1 MSTFRGRLKFI
12 RHNPEL
18 YLMIVPGIVLLILFK
33 YIPMYGVVMAFMD
46 YNPMKGIMGSE
57 WVGMEHF
64 VRFIQLRNFKQLL
77 LNTLLLSSYSM
88 VFGFVFPIL
97 LALLMNQI
105 RSALVKKNIQLVI
118 YAPNFIS
125 TVIVCGM
132 IFILLSPVGPVN
144 AVLQA
149 IGMNRTMFMTDP
161 DKFRA
166 IYVISNIWQ
175 SAGWSSIIFLASL
188 AGVNTELIEAA
199 KVDGANILQ
208 RIWYI
213 DLPTIK
219 PVALILLI
227 LGTGNIM
234 SIGFEKVYL
243 LQTSLNISKSEI
255 LATYLYKVGLLMGD
269 YSYSTAVGLFNSVVN
284 VILLL
289 TVNQI
294 VKKLNDG
301 QGL

>member
-1 MSTFRGRLKFI
+1 M
-12 RHNPEL
+12 
-18 YLMIVPGIVLLILFK
+18 
-33 YIPMYGVVMAFMD
+33 
-46 YNPMKGIMGSE
+46 
-57 WVGMEHF
+57 
-64 VRFIQLRNFKQLL
+64 
-77 LNTLLLSSYSM
+77 NTLLLSSYSM